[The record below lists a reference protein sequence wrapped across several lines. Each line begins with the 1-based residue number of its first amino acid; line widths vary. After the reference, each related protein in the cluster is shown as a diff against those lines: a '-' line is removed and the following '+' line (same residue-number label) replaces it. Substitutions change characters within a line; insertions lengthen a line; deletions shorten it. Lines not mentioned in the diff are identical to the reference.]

1 MKVLKTKTTQ
11 LPNVISCSSSSRRVM
26 SPFGV
31 VEVAIHLVMCPF
43 PCIEIFFYLVQRHFV
58 VFQPFPSHILC
69 LWLSL
74 DFSLTDKLISFIHTW
89 SFSLL
94 SPRLDFFPLWHP
106 SSFQLAGHRALL
118 YENSLDLKGRSE
130 VAWGREWG
138 WGGGGGEGGGGGL
151 ANPTGQTCFRI
162 LSVTVK
168 ASHQS
173 LACHQRLIVCLPL
186 IDTG

>member
-1 MKVLKTKTTQ
+1 MQQ
-11 LPNVISCSSSSRRVM
+11 LEQTCYESIWSRWSCHPSCNVPI
-26 SPFGV
+26 
-31 VEVAIHLVMCPF
+31 

-94 SPRLDFFPLWHP
+94 SPRLDFFPPWHP

-130 VAWGREWG
+130 VAWGRGWGWGG
-138 WGGGGGEGGGGGL
+138 WGGGGGVGQPNRSDFLSYLVCHCESQPSELGMQSASNCLL
-151 ANPTGQTCFRI
+151 ASYRHWLKTWT
-162 LSVTVK
+162 
-168 ASHQS
+168 
-173 LACHQRLIVCLPL
+173 
-186 IDTG
+186 